1 MPVLTWPSGT
11 KVFACTRPTDM
22 RRGFDA
28 LAQMVR
34 QFLGC
39 DPLSGH
45 LFLFRSRRGDRV
57 KILYWDRDGL
67 VLWYKRL
74 EQGTFRLPQAPADH
88 PDRLEL
94 SADELGLI
102 LQGIDPTTVP
112 RARRY
117 QRPAS

>member
-1 MPVLTWPSGT
+1 VLTWPSGT

-22 RRGFDA
+22 RRGFDS
-28 LAQMVR
+28 LAQQVR
-34 QFLGC
+34 DFLGC
-39 DPLSGH
+39 DPLCGH

-67 VLWYKRL
+67 ALWYKRL
-74 EQGTFRLPQAPADH
+74 EQGTFRLPAAPAEH

-94 SADELGLI
+94 TADELGLI

-112 RARRY
+112 RSRRY
-117 QRPAS
+117 QRPAAS